1 MQEWINKTLYEKITE
16 IWESENSLYSRVN
29 DARDT
34 IIEHFR
40 PDMDTEVGSRYDS
53 RLLGHDIY
61 DGTGV
66 NAVNTMAVGFYAH
79 QYSKNTDWINY
90 KFALDILKGVDE
102 LDIFASEV
110 RDHMTQV
117 YQRGNFY
124 EAQLPYAKN
133 AITIGSPCSF
143 GEEIKGEVL
152 WTPLHYTT
160 FRLYYDRF
168 DRPVGVIIKEKMKL
182 KDMYDKFC
190 EGVSIDKR
198 NAKAQEIFSTSTMS
212 LINAG
217 QWTKKLWVWRAVF
230 KRIHPIWYGKDYGKR
245 YKYWDCYYEDVPKD
259 ENKPLM
265 TAGYFVKPFVV
276 WNYEKNPWEGVSR
289 TPAFYSLYDD
299 VTLNNIMYH
308 YITDVQRGANPP
320 AVMLKEMKGQYALD
334 PGERVYLERDQ
345 WEYQPKIIQKT
356 GNIQWEVEQIKMFRG
371 NVKKYYKTDLFTVLT
386 ELALTNK
393 QPITATQ
400 TLEIKDEKITQ
411 ISPMIESNDNYL
423 RQVDERVM
431 DIEFRAGRG
440 PFRRDYMM
448 YIADVIAF
456 TCKKN
461 GIPFNGNIVPEF
473 TGKLRKQQQTQ
484 QKLKPLQLGLEYAGM
499 VRDVLGEDTLIAMKG
514 YNVLDKGL
522 NAVDFP
528 MDAFKTEEEF
538 NEDLAELN
546 EQRSQQLQFENMVE
560 AAKATKGQKVE

>member
-356 GNIQWEVEQIKMFRG
+356 GNIQWEVEQIKMFRD